1 MIFIIIIGVIAAGI
15 ILITTIFKGET
26 ISKDEILNTYDDFME
41 VFSEK
46 GISKD
51 KELEGKRKFGIDEYV
66 GNYS

>member
-1 MIFIIIIGVIAAGI
+1 MIFIIIIGVIATGI

-26 ISKDEILNTYDDFME
+26 LSKDEILNTYDDFME

-51 KELEGKRKFGIDEYV
+51 KELEGKRKFRIDE
-66 GNYS
+66 